1 MATRRWCDE
10 PKRGFNLWML
20 RVLADPVNV
29 N

>member
-1 MATRRWCDE
+1 MATWRWYGV
-10 PKRGFNLWML
+10 PKRGFKLWML